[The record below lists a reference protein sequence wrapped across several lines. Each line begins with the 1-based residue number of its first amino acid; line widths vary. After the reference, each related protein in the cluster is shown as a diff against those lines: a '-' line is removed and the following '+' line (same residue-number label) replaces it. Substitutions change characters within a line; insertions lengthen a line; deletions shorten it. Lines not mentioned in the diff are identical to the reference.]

1 MVRREVVGRWSRRGL
16 LGAGLA
22 SGGFFAGDLFA
33 GEFGLQRLVQAG
45 SAIGRRFVFIYVPGG
60 WDQLLFLDPRE
71 FEYGLDD
78 AAYQKE
84 VERTGIDTSYARGGY
99 NSDLRDDYGEGLN
112 RPAGADPSFSFGPAA
127 VRRDKVTKEPIDA
140 DNLVALAE
148 QGVPMTIV
156 RGINMGTLGHEPGY
170 VYFLTGEP
178 AVGSSARGAS
188 MPVRLASQI
197 GKLGGDD
204 QTVVANLAV
213 EVDSYTGD
221 ADGRYAALRL
231 GTITDSERL
240 LMRETKLDEAP
251 GVEAALAT
259 YAGRKRTP
267 EAQLL
272 DGAGLLSQYLAAS
285 GRARELI
292 ESDVIQHFEFM
303 TGDDPE
309 SQALRAAYHIQG
321 DDPRQPAAKAA
332 FTAQAIKYGL
342 AQFISVAFPGGGDSH
357 GGGNRGHA
365 QGLHNAVRAL
375 ADLVRDLAKTPA
387 EAPLAGSWLD
397 NTTIVMFSEFG
408 RTPRFNS
415 IGGRDHHFSNSCLLV
430 GAGVQPGRVIGGT
443 TEVGGMQPRVYDFA
457 AQKSLGD
464 EAVPNGKTQRH
475 ITPADIGATL
485 LASVGGEY
493 WEYRDA
499 EPLWQ
504 AITQAPF

>member
-1 MVRREVVGRWSRRGL
+1 MTKHDGVGRWSRRGL
-16 LGAGLA
+16 LGAGMA
-22 SGGFFAGDLFA
+22 AGGLLAGDLFA
-33 GEFGLQRLVQAG
+33 GDFAMQRLVQAG

-71 FEYGLDD
+71 FEYGLDQD
-78 AAYQKE
+78 AYQKE

-99 NSDLRDDYGEGLN
+99 NNDLRDEFGEGLN
-112 RPAGADPSFSFGPAA
+112 RPAGADPAFSFGPAA
-127 VRRDKVTKEPIDA
+127 VRRDKNKQPIDA

-148 QGVPMTIV
+148 QGVPMAII

-204 QTVVANLAV
+204 QTVVSNLAV
-213 EVDSYTGD
+213 EVDSYTGN

-240 LMRETKLDEAP
+240 LMRETKLGEAP

-259 YAGRKRTP
+259 HAGRKRSP
-267 EAQLL
+267 AAELL
-272 DGAGLLSQYLAAS
+272 DGDGLLSQYAAAS

-303 TGDDPE
+303 SGNDPE
-309 SQALRAAYHIQG
+309 SQALRAAYHVQG

-342 AQFISVAFPGGGDSH
+342 AQFISVSFPGGGDSH

-365 QGLHNAVRAL
+365 TGLHEAVRAL

-387 EAPLAGSWLD
+387 EAPLAGTWLD

-430 GAGVQPGRVIGGT
+430 GAGIQAGRVVGGT
-443 TEVGGMQPRVYDFA
+443 TEVGGMQPKVYDFTG
-457 AQKSLGD
+457 QKSLGD
-464 EAVPNGKTQRH
+464 DAIPTGTDQRH

-499 EPLWQ
+499 VPLWQ
-504 AITQAPF
+504 AITQTPF

>member
-1 MVRREVVGRWSRRGL
+1 MNKRDASSQWSRRGL
-16 LGAGLA
+16 LGAGFTTGALL
-22 SGGFFAGDLFA
+22 AGDLLA
-33 GEFGLQRLVQAG
+33 GDVAVQRLVQAG

-78 AAYQKE
+78 AAYQEE

-99 NSDLRDDYGEGLN
+99 ENDLRELYGEGLN
-112 RPAGADPSFSFGPAA
+112 RPVGGDPNFSFGPAA
-127 VRRDKVTKEPIDA
+127 VRRDADKQPVDP

-188 MPVRLASQI
+188 MPVRLAAQI

-213 EVDSYTGD
+213 EVDSYTGG

-240 LMRETKLDEAP
+240 LMRETRLGEAP

-259 YAGRKRTP
+259 YAGRKLSP
-267 EAQLL
+267 EAAML
-272 DGAGLLSQYLAAS
+272 DGEGLLSQYIAAS

-321 DDPRQPAAKAA
+321 DDPRQAAAKAA

-365 QGLHNAVRAL
+365 EGLHRAVRAL
-375 ADLVRDLAKTPA
+375 ADLVRDLASTPA
-387 EAPLAGSWLD
+387 AAPLAGTWLD

-415 IGGRDHHFSNSCLLV
+415 IGGRDHHFSNSCLLI
-430 GAGVQPGRVIGGT
+430 GAGIQAGRVVGGT

-457 AQKSLGD
+457 GQKPLGD
-464 EAVPNGKTQRH
+464 DAVPTGPEQRH

-485 LASVGGEY
+485 LASVGGDY

>member
-1 MVRREVVGRWSRRGL
+1 MNKRDGVSTMSRRGL
-16 LGAGLA
+16 IGAGLA
-22 SGGFFAGDLFA
+22 TGGLLAGDLFA
-33 GEFGLQRLVQAG
+33 ELGMRQLVE
-45 SAIGRRFVFIYVPGG
+45 SASATSRRFVFIYVPGG

-78 AAYQKE
+78 EAYKKE
-84 VERTGIDTSYARGGY
+84 VERTQIDTSYARGGY
-99 NSDLRDDYGEGLN
+99 NNDLRDEFGEGLN
-112 RPAGADPSFSFGPAA
+112 RPAGFDPAFSFGPAA
-127 VRRDKVTKEPIDA
+127 VRRDKDKVPVDA
-140 DNLVALAE
+140 ANLVALAE

-188 MPVRLASQI
+188 MPVRLAAQI

-213 EVDSYTGD
+213 EVDSYTGS

-231 GTITDSERL
+231 GTISDSERL
-240 LMRETKLDEAP
+240 LKRETPLEEAP
-251 GVEAALAT
+251 GVEAALAS

-267 EAQLL
+267 EGDVL
-272 DGAGLLSQYLAAS
+272 DGGGLLSQYTAAS

-292 ESDVIQHFEFM
+292 ESNVIQHFAFM
-303 TGDDPE
+303 TGNDAE
-309 SQALRAAYHIQG
+309 SQAIRQAYHVQG
-321 DDPRQPAAKAA
+321 DDPRQAAAKAA
-332 FTAQAIKYGL
+332 FTAQSIKYGL

-365 QGLHNAVRAL
+365 TGLHGAVRAL
-375 ADLVRDLAKTPA
+375 ADLVHDLSSSPA
-387 EAPLAGSWLD
+387 EGLGGTWID
-397 NTTIVMFSEFG
+397 HTTIVMFSEFS

-415 IGGRDHHFSNSCLLV
+415 VGGRDHHFSNSCLLV
-430 GAGVQPGRVIGGT
+430 GAGVQGGRVIGGT
-443 TEVGGMQPRVYDFA
+443 TETGGMQPRVFDFTG
-457 AQKSLGD
+457 QKTLGD
-464 EAVPNGKTQRH
+464 DAVTAGEMQRH

-493 WEYRDA
+493 WDYRSGH
-499 EPLWQ
+499 PLWD
-504 AITQAPF
+504 ALTQPPY